1 MLMNET
7 QNQYK
12 RARIITIIAPALVT
26 ILLLMLSVNF
36 IILPELRTLLIE
48 KKEET
53 VHYQVDTIYSLLH
66 EYHLRAQNG
75 ELSLKEA
82 QKRAIN
88 RISKLRYGKEN
99 RDYFWINDLH
109 PIMIMHPYRQDLD
122 GNDLSDF
129 TDLKGDKIF
138 VKMVNLVKKSDE
150 GFLEYYWQFQDQ
162 GADIKKKVSYVK
174 LFEPWGWII
183 GTGMYFDDIEKD
195 ISQTARKFIYYG
207 MFLLAIIFSI
217 TAYLIWKSIKNEIER
232 ERIEHKL
239 KNNEKRMRTILENA
253 NEIIYTGDHEKKI
266 LLVSSAW
273 KRILGHEP
281 RHIIGKPIIEFINP
295 EDRDSFVTFLNQVRI
310 AGGVNVQNVQHR
322 FIGRDGVWKW
332 MSTTVGTAINEK
344 NSFMYFVC
352 ISQDISDSVRNRQEL
367 DKALEHAEHASRA
380 KSEFLARMS
389 HEIRTP
395 MNVISGMSDLLRD
408 TDLNDE
414 QQGFISAIKDSTDH
428 LLSLVNDILD
438 YSRIEAGKITMNDS
452 LFSIRD
458 LCKSV
463 HSTYSIQAERK
474 GLSLTVSVDDEVPD
488 YFISDPMKIRQ
499 IMVIHIDNA
508 IKYTDTGTI
517 TVRILKLN
525 STELEEGKTFKLCIE
540 IHDTGI
546 GIPEDKL
553 PVIFDRFEQVDMSF
567 KRKTGGTGLGLA
579 ISKEITRLMG
589 GTVTVASR
597 LDSGSEFSIIIP
609 VKYPDKESKVTT
621 YRPKDEDIFSNDI
634 APLKI
639 LLAEDNLVNALMLEK
654 ILIKNN
660 HSVMIARNGQE
671 ALDLFMENDFDLIIM
686 DVEMPV
692 LDGIETT
699 ELIRK
704 GEAGAE
710 KKDIPIIALTAHVL
724 SDVYTKCMRAGMN
737 AYITKPIN
745 IRELKGILKNV
756 YLGKI

>member
-1 MLMNET
+1 MMKET

-26 ILLLMLSVNF
+26 IVLLMASVNF
-36 IILPELRTLLIE
+36 IILPELRSLLVE

-66 EYHLRAQNG
+66 EYHTRTLDC

-82 QKRAIN
+82 QNRSIN
-88 RISKLRYGKEN
+88 RISQLRYGKEN
-99 RDYFWINDLH
+99 RDYFWINDLN
-109 PIMIMHPYRQDLD
+109 PTMIMHPYRQDLN
-122 GNDLSDF
+122 GKDLSNF
-129 TDLKGDKIF
+129 TDIKGDRIF

-162 GADIKKKVSYVK
+162 GEDIKKKVSYVK

-183 GTGMYFDDIEKD
+183 GTGMYFDDIEED

-207 MFLLAIIFSI
+207 LFLFAIIFSI

-253 NEIIYTGDHEKKI
+253 NEIIYTVDHEKKF
-266 LLVSSAW
+266 LLVSPAW
-273 KRILGHEP
+273 KRILGYEP
-281 RHIIGKPIIEFINP
+281 GHVISKPITEFIHP
-295 EDRDSFVTFLNQVRI
+295 EDRDSFVSFLNQVRI
-310 AGGVNVQNVQHR
+310 AGGINLQNVQHR
-322 FIGRDGVWKW
+322 FIDRNGVWKW
-332 MSTTVGTAINEK
+332 MSTTVGTASKEK
-344 NSFMYFVC
+344 NTFMYFVC
-352 ISQDISDSVRNRQEL
+352 ISQDITDSVRNRQEL
-367 DKALEHAEHASRA
+367 DKALEHAEHASQA

-395 MNVISGMSDLLRD
+395 MNVISGMSELLRE

-438 YSRIEAGKITMNDS
+438 YSRIEAGKITMNES

-463 HSTYSIQAERK
+463 YSTYSIQAERK
-474 GLSLTVSVDDEVPD
+474 GLSLTVTVDEEVPD

-508 IKYTDTGTI
+508 IKYTDTGSI
-517 TVRILKLN
+517 TVKLLKLN
-525 STELEEGKTFKLCIE
+525 ASEPQEGKTFKLCIE

-546 GIPEDKL
+546 GIPENKL

-579 ISKEITRLMG
+579 ISREITRLMG
-589 GTVTVASR
+589 GTITVASR
-597 LDSGSEFSIIIP
+597 PESGSEFSIIIP
-609 VKYPDKESKVTT
+609 VKYADKEIQDTSH
-621 YRPKDEDIFSNDI
+621 RAAEEDLLSNDI

-639 LLAEDNLVNALMLEK
+639 LLAEDNAVNALMLEK
-654 ILIKNN
+654 ILTKKN
-660 HSVMIARNGQE
+660 HSVVIARNGQE
-671 ALDLFMENDFDLIIM
+671 ALELLQQNDFHLVIM
-686 DVEMPV
+686 DIEMPV

-704 GEAGAE
+704 GEAGAG

-737 AYITKPIN
+737 AYITKPVN
-745 IRELKGILKNV
+745 TRELKGILKNV